1 MANVTGTG
9 GADAILVGFST
20 AGVVGVAT
28 DGNDSIDAAGGADI
42 VQSGGGNDR
51 VHGGGGGDNIDG
63 GAGNDRLF
71 GDGGSDTIDGNTGND
86 TIAGDAGDDFLAGG
100 DGNDIVR
107 GGADNDVLGG
117 GNGVDSVVGGGGS
130 DEIISA
136 RDGVT
141 DILTGGAGADE
152 FRWTAQA
159 GASDTDTITDFKDG
173 VDHIDLQAFGIG
185 ASGVSF
191 AQDNAAGG
199 TFVLVNLGGTA
210 SPEFKIFVDNVFAA
224 NLSVGGPGSG
234 ADIIV

>member
-28 DGNDSIDAAGGADI
+28 DLNDSIDAAGGADI

-51 VHGGGGGDNIDG
+51 VHGGGGADNIDG

-71 GDGGSDTIDGNTGND
+71 GDGASDTISGGAGND
-86 TIAGDAGDDFLAGG
+86 TIVGDTGNDFLAGG
-100 DGNDIVR
+100 DGDDVLR

-117 GNGVDSVVGGGGS
+117 GNGVDSLSGGGGS

-136 RDGVT
+136 LDGSK
-141 DILTGGAGADE
+141 DFFTGGGGADE
-152 FRWTAQA
+152 FRWVGGGLTN
-159 GASDTDTITDFKDG
+159 GSETDTITDFRDG
-173 VDHIDLQAFGIG
+173 VDTIDLQGFGIG
-185 ASGVSF
+185 TGAVKLDQV
-191 AQDNAAGG
+191 ATG
-199 TFVLVNLGGTA
+199 TNVLVNVDGDTA
-210 SPEFKIFVDNVFAA
+210 VELKIFVSNVFAA